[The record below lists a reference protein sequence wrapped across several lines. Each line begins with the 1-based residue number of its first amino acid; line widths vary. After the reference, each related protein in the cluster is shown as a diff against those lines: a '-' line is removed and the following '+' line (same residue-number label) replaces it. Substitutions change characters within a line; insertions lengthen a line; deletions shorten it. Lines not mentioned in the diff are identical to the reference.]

1 MDIDKALD
9 YIQVVFKPE
18 EMIVKYLERGVMDPA
33 KRRFLKVKD
42 YEPNEAFII
51 GGKK

>member
-1 MDIDKALD
+1 
-9 YIQVVFKPE
+9 
-18 EMIVKYLERGVMDPA
+18 MDPA

-51 GGKK
+51 GGKKWSN